1 MERGNSCNRTSA
13 KWHWP
18 NGMQLFVNITSKQVE
33 RNKWQTFRLFASF
46 SCLFFLIF
54 LFGFFA
60 GFCIYIAEGI
70 RYVTTFES
78 CYQRKRHVDRISY
91 TFQLVT
97 SRARVKSR
105 RSRQKAINNSA
116 RNLHFIRL
124 SGLYI
129 QLHARMPTS
138 KILRI
143 FSNHFYPPPLSL
155 CPSFIYLFF

>member
-1 MERGNSCNRTSA
+1 MACSYLLTL
-13 KWHWP
+13 H
-18 NGMQLFVNITSKQVE
+18 Q
-33 RNKWQTFRLFASF
+33 NKSSEINDKHSVCLPVFLVCSSSF
-46 SCLFFLIF
+46 FFF
-54 LFGFFA
+54 WFFFA

-78 CYQRKRHVDRISY
+78 CHQRKRHVDRISY

-97 SRARVKSR
+97 SRARIKSR

-143 FSNHFYPPPLSL
+143 FSNHFYPPPPSL
-155 CPSFIYLFF
+155 YALLLFIYFFNNLPTDVALK